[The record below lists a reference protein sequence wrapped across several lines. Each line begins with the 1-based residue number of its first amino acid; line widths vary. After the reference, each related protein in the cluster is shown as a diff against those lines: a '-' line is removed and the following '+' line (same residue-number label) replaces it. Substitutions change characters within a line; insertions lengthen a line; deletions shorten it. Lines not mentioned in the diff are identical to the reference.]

1 MLSPP
6 PPVAV
11 AARVLIEQPTVCDQQ
26 FILLKGM
33 HVSVRVCL
41 VREVKVN
48 LIRCDI
54 RGLGRE

>member
-1 MLSPP
+1 MLPPP

-11 AARVLIEQPTVCDQQ
+11 AARVLIEQPTVSDQQ
-26 FILLKGM
+26 LLLK
-33 HVSVRVCL
+33 SVHLSDSERL

-54 RGLGRE
+54 RGVGRE

>member
-1 MLSPP
+1 VLPPP

-11 AARVLIEQPTVCDQQ
+11 AARVLIEQPTVSDQQ
-26 FILLKGM
+26 LLLK
-33 HVSVRVCL
+33 SVHLSDSERL

-54 RGLGRE
+54 RGVGRE